1 MEKKQLGKVFAL
13 SLLLSSPMIAS
24 ENDDVINPVS
34 EVATQEIAPVAQTS
48 LEDVFTEAVEEASQ
62 APVVEQATQEVV
74 AAAAPVVAVSRFS
87 RVKDA
92 TKNAAIN
99 AKNALV
105 NAVPAKETV
114 VSGVKANAVGFV
126 LGSYAAYD
134 AWKKSMAVNAEDSKT
149 IKTGKYAI
157 KTTLAAFVG
166 YAQFV
171 VAKYIENNAKVV
183 LTPGQQKLA
192 TAKVVATIALNIAYY
207 MPQVRTLAAKLVQ
220 KGFVKSQELELTN
233 WFNTTKDAVV
243 AGAIIAGG
251 VVKHVA
257 THPKETGLALY
268 NGSKSVVMNHNIMSE
283 SAVLMALYAGFAK
296 LPVVAQNALLKPASM
311 ISSVASYLASTRM
324 IDNSFVGF
332 LVTNAAAVWAKGS
345 DNFAPMFE
353 AAFAKLPAKVQ
364 AAINASAP
372 VKKFMMVAFG
382 VWAAHKAYSIMNAR
396 LAKRSVAPVLPGA
409 PTKNADAQQPQRQVD
424 DAQGAQPEQ
433 PGAPV
438 VAEPVKEIAK
448 NQGQRPPVAPKPAAT
463 SRASAIANTLTRGLV
478 GQSAEQQA
486 EAQRLARE
494 AQLKADALNVLVEG
508 TQSAV
513 KAAFDAFLST
523 FTSTGT
529 TYFTQQGSTVRIKNM
544 VPVIFDVV
552 PTGYEG
558 ASQSVIDAVN
568 AYLKLA
574 VLQKLELHRNNDAF
588 KACLDEALQQAA
600 QTLK

>member
-13 SLLLSSPMIAS
+13 SLLLSSTMIAS

-34 EVATQEIAPVAQTS
+34 AVATKEIAPVAQTS
-48 LEDVFTEAVEEASQ
+48 LEDVVTKAVEEASQ

-114 VSGVKANAVGFV
+114 VSGVKANAAGFV

-268 NGSKSVVMNHNIMSE
+268 DGSKSFVMNHNIMSE
-283 SAVLMALYAGFAK
+283 SAVLMALFNGFSK
-296 LPVVAQNALLKPASM
+296 LPLFAQNALLKPASM

-345 DNFAPMFE
+345 DKFAPMFE

-396 LAKRSVAPVLPGA
+396 LAKRSVAPVLPA
-409 PTKNADAQQPQRQVD
+409 SPTKNADAQQPQLKVD
-424 DAQGAQPEQ
+424 AAQDQQPVQQPVAPVAQPAQEVGKEQ
-433 PGAPV
+433 GPA
-438 VAEPVKEIAK
+438 
-448 NQGQRPPVAPKPAAT
+448 VAPKPAT
-463 SRASAIANTLTRGLV
+463 SQVSAIASRLTRGLV

-486 EAQRLARE
+486 EAQRLAQRAACIQLVKTMDKTSADLVALVQSV
-494 AQLKADALNVLVEG
+494 AQNIDTYIKRDRDTFNLNFVKVNDAAVQSVVEVVCNHLKQKVAAGQDDVLVRQLAQYIVVAVLA
-508 TQSAV
+508 QSA
-513 KAAFDAFLST
+513 SC
-523 FTSTGT
+523 T
-529 TYFTQQGSTVRIKNM
+529 TYTGSFTEQAKQLES
-544 VPVIFDVV
+544 
-552 PTGYEG
+552 
-558 ASQSVIDAVN
+558 A
-568 AYLKLA
+568 LK
-574 VLQKLELHRNNDAF
+574 
-588 KACLDEALQQAA
+588 
-600 QTLK
+600 